1 MGKFFQH
8 NLTPKLL
15 CLVVALILW
24 VFVMN
29 EQNPPIEANFQVALA
44 QKNLA
49 ENMTLMDTPESVR
62 VKVRAPRNLIGSTS
76 GKDFSAYIELKGLAP
91 GQHTLPVG
99 FVVPSGYELVEVS
112 PDKLQ
117 VRIDSL
123 RSRDY
128 PVEVRL
134 TGSVVGEMILGRA
147 TVQPASINISGPRSL
162 VDAVD
167 KVVAPA
173 EVREKAATF
182 EVDARIVVLGVDG
195 KELKGLTVEPNKVKV
210 TGQLQPGSITRAV
223 EVKTVVS
230 GDLPDGILL
239 RRVFTEPSKVEISG
253 PKELVDKIDVLYTE
267 PIFLT
272 GITKDVTREVLLQVR
287 DGVTVNRPSVMVRIT
302 VGQAK

>member
-1 MGKFFQH
+1 MGKFLQH

-15 CLVVALILW
+15 SLVVALILW

-44 QKNLA
+44 QRNLA
-49 ENMTLMDTPESVR
+49 ENLILTDAPEAIR
-62 VKVRAPRNLIGSTS
+62 IKVRAPRNLIGSTS
-76 GKDFSAYIELKGLAP
+76 GKDFSAFLELKGMVP
-91 GQHTLPVG
+91 GQHTLPVA
-99 FVVPSGYELVEVS
+99 FAIPSGYELVEVS

-123 RSRDY
+123 RSRDF

-134 TGSVVGEMILGRA
+134 TGPIVGEMILGRA
-147 TVQPASINISGPRSL
+147 IVEPSAISISGPRSL

-167 KVVAPA
+167 RVVALA
-173 EVREKAATF
+173 EVREKAAGF
-182 EVDARIVVLGVDG
+182 SVEAKIIILGADG
-195 KELKGLTVEPNKVKV
+195 KELRGLTIEPAKVKV

-230 GDLPDGILL
+230 GDLPEGTLL
-239 RRVFTEPSKVEISG
+239 RRVFVEPAKVEVSG
-253 PKELVDKIDVLYTE
+253 PKELVDKVEALYTE
-267 PIFLT
+267 PISLT
-272 GITKDVTREVLLQVR
+272 GVTKDVTREVPLQVR
-287 DGVTVNRPSVMVRIT
+287 DGVTVNRPTVMVRIT